1 MFSLRN
7 KKHYLWII
15 LNTPSYLEICIQ
27 YITPIIDSYILCL
40 QDKLGEL
47 QALVMQ
53 LMGEKNMLHSYAQ
66 ESRRPVS
73 PMFDPHAIQSQ
84 HLVNGKPNGE
94 ILQG

>member
-1 MFSLRN
+1 MYVDVFV
-7 KKHYLWII
+7 
-15 LNTPSYLEICIQ
+15 
-27 YITPIIDSYILCL
+27 

-73 PMFDPHAIQSQ
+73 PMFDPHAAQSQ
-84 HLVNGKPNGE
+84 HMVNGKTDGRFE
-94 ILQG
+94 IIFILQNCLFQTMAEYLSRLITKCMGESFQD